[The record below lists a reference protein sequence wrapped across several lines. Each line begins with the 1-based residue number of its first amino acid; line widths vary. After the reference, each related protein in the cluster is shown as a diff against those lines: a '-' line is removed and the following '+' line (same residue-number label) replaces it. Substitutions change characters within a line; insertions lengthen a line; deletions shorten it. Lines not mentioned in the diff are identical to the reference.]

1 MSAALMEYPP
11 LNKEVLGARIP
22 PHSTEAEQAVIGGL
36 LLDPDAFDKIAVF
49 LKKNDFYEKRNRDLY
64 DAIYQLN
71 ERREPCDFITV
82 SNLLKSSKNLDENT
96 LPYLASL
103 AKETPSAARIETYA
117 KIVHEHATKRRLLQ
131 VATQVIEQVY
141 SKNDQSS
148 QELLSE
154 AEQLILSVSDED
166 QKSNELKSLVELSNT
181 VFKQLNE
188 RSKSDLTMTGLPT
201 GFKVIDEKTGGLQKG
216 NLIIIAGRPSKG
228 KTSLALNIAGH
239 IAIEKQQG
247 TVAVFSM
254 EMPAEDIVS
263 RLFSSLAK
271 INQMNMRD
279 GKLNGEEWAS
289 VTKWHGIF
297 KKASLYI
304 DDSSALTPIELCSR
318 VRRLKRDHPDLALV
332 VVDYLQLMHMDRNT
346 ENRAVEISGIS
357 RALKSLAREIKIP
370 VVALSQLNRNIES
383 RKTKPQMSDLRE
395 SGAIEQDADVIM
407 VLYSEQD
414 KEGAPGG
421 EVRINDNVVTVDVV
435 KQRNGPIFETKLT
448 FISMHTRFENYISE
462 DAAESVAQS
471 QATPPPITGY
481 AQMKDDQF

>member
-1 MSAALMEYPP
+1 MIRSLTKHLNIQALKSLVE
-11 LNKEVLGARIP
+11 LSN
-22 PHSTEAEQAVIGGL
+22 T
-36 LLDPDAFDKIAVF
+36 VF
-49 LKKNDFYEKRNRDLY
+49 KK
-64 DAIYQLN
+64 LN
-71 ERREPCDFITV
+71 ER
-82 SNLLKSSKNLDENT
+82 SKKD
-96 LPYLASL
+96 
-103 AKETPSAARIETYA
+103 
-117 KIVHEHATKRRLLQ
+117 
-131 VATQVIEQVY
+131 
-141 SKNDQSS
+141 
-148 QELLSE
+148 
-154 AEQLILSVSDED
+154 
-166 QKSNELKSLVELSNT
+166 ELKSLAELSNT

-239 IAIEKQQG
+239 VAIEKQQG
-247 TVAVFSM
+247 TVAVFSL

-263 RLFSSLAK
+263 RLFSLLAK

-279 GKLNGEEWAS
+279 VNLDGEEWAS
-289 VTKWHGIF
+289 VTKWQGLF

-304 DDSSALTPIELCSR
+304 DDSSSLTPIELCSR
-318 VRRLKRDHPDLALV
+318 VRRLKREHDDLALV

-383 RKTKPQMSDLRE
+383 RKTKPQISDLRE
-395 SGAIEQDADVIM
+395 AAAIEQDADVIM
-407 VLYSEQD
+407 FIYSEQD

-421 EVRINDNVVTVDVV
+421 KARINDNVVTVDVV

-448 FISMHTRFENYISE
+448 FISMYTRFENYISE
-462 DAAESVAQS
+462 RVA
-471 QATPPPITGY
+471 
-481 AQMKDDQF
+481 